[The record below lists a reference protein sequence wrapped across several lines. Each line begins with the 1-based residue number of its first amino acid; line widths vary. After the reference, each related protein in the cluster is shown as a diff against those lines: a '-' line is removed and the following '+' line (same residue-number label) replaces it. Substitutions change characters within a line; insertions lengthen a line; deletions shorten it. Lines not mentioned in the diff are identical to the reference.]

1 MTAALDSLLGLSV
14 GDAFGAQFFADDN
27 RHLRGDETAVP
38 PPPWPWTDDTEMAC
52 NLVDI
57 LLRYD
62 GVDQDALAAAFAA
75 RYDPYRGYGP
85 GTVVLLRALRTG
97 GSWRSVA
104 RAQFGGGGSMGNGAA
119 MRVAPLGAHYPG
131 DLDRAAAEAAA
142 SAEVTHA
149 HPEGVAG
156 AVAVAVAAA
165 YAAAASG
172 PSDEAGPSSAAAT
185 PHGAAAPAAA
195 SVSETVPAGVSETG
209 PAGAARSRTA
219 AELIDAVIAHTPS
232 GEVHDGVVRARGLLD
247 RERDEAAYELGNGA
261 RVLAQDTVPF
271 CVWTAARYLTDYER
285 AVRACVAVG
294 GDVDTTAAITGGIV
308 AAHTGG
314 RGVPAAWRD
323 AREPLPDWVPGQ

>member
-1 MTAALDSLLGLSV
+1 MTPALDSLLGLSV

-38 PPPWPWTDDTEMAC
+38 PAPWPWTDDTEMAC

-57 LLRYD
+57 LLRYG

-75 RYDPYRGYGP
+75 RYDPYRGYGA
-85 GTVVLLRALRTG
+85 GTVVLLRSLRNG
-97 GSWRSVA
+97 QPWRSVTY
-104 RAQFGGGGSMGNGAA
+104 AQFGGGGSMGNGAA
-119 MRVAPLGAHYPG
+119 MRVAPVGAHYPG
-131 DLDRAAAEAAA
+131 DLARAATEAAA

-156 AVAVAVAAA
+156 AVAVAVAAS
-165 YAAAASG
+165 Y
-172 PSDEAGPSSAAAT
+172 
-185 PHGAAAPAAA
+185 AAAPAAA
-195 SVSETVPAGVSETG
+195 VPAAAA
-209 PAGAARSRTA
+209 PAG
-219 AELIDAVIAHTPS
+219 ELIDAVIAHTPS
-232 GEVHDGVVRARGLLD
+232 GAVHDGVVRARDLLE

-285 AVRACVAVG
+285 AVRTCVAVG

-314 RGVPAAWRD
+314 TGVPAVWRA
-323 AREPLPDWVPGQ
+323 AREPLPDWVPAE